1 MNRYPLWKYLVIVV
15 ALLIGLV
22 YTLPNF
28 YGESPAVQVSSGKA
42 TVKVTEDTLKRV
54 ETLLAEAK
62 IQPNGVFY
70 EQGAQQNSIRV
81 RFEPTEAEK
90 QLQAREVIEKALN
103 PNPSDPSYIV
113 ALNLVPNTPEWLLSM

>member
-70 EQGAQQNSIRV
+70 EQGAQQNSIRAL
-81 RFEPTEAEK
+81 RADGSRK
-90 QLQAREVIEKALN
+90 AAAGAR
-103 PNPSDPSYIV
+103 SD
-113 ALNLVPNTPEWLLSM
+113 